1 MLTFLFNL
9 TLASESKAW
18 MRVTFASEAG
28 SNESDQVEMVEV
40 TCQVTGMI

>member
-1 MLTFLFNL
+1 
-9 TLASESKAW
+9 

-28 SNESDQVEMVEV
+28 TTESDQVEMVEV